1 MRGEYPPPIT
11 GAMPVLAGTLAT
23 HHSSHILCQT
33 TQCEIYLKHRRKSP
47 TQSKQIN
54 QRDSVMAPQI
64 TLIVCDIDAVLC
76 ACTTCPL
83 KAQLEEILTI
93 NIPYFITLKP
103 CAQNRTIDIDL
114 ITVIDNDS
122 VRCRTVVEYTMLIG
136 RRETRANA
144 EPRMVTA
151 S

>member
-1 MRGEYPPPIT
+1 
-11 GAMPVLAGTLAT
+11 
-23 HHSSHILCQT
+23 
-33 TQCEIYLKHRRKSP
+33 
-47 TQSKQIN
+47 
-54 QRDSVMAPQI
+54 MAPQI